1 MSRAGFLVKKVYF
14 FASVASIGLIGWA
27 VGYFGETNLP
37 PLLPAVRTMA
47 LGVIANLFLSY
58 ALFVSDT
65 KIREEKLSC
74 WLWLAAVGLFLAF
87 MRPVFSGDLM
97 EYLIRGR
104 MLAVHHVS
112 PYRFTPNDF
121 PNDLLRPFSVW
132 TNNPDSYGPLS
143 VYLQTLPAAVFQT
156 SISGMIWA
164 YKTMIVGFFGL
175 AAFFFWK
182 ISRLAAPDESGK
194 IWALFAFNPLLILM
208 AFVDGH
214 NDLIM
219 MAFSVA
225 SLYFLLQKRFAPAF
239 ILWTCG
245 ALVKYMIFLQLP
257 FMALF
262 AFKAMSQ
269 ERRAIPWK
277 KFFFFASLNLFLIAA
292 FFAPLWGGK
301 GTFLAILR
309 QKDAFY
315 TNTVPYAAHLFLGLL
330 RVPSDMQI
338 MKVLFLLSFGAL
350 FFYLFYRL
358 ARAPKES
365 ASLEFFRSVSLVYM
379 AFYAALPSPMGAWY
393 MVWAVFWIV
402 LARWPKPLAL
412 LLIFSAV
419 GALAF
424 YKRPNFLAI
433 GGVFLYLGWLLIEPR
448 ISRASSK

>member
-1 MSRAGFLVKKVYF
+1 MSAVSFRVKKVYF

-37 PLLPAVRTMA
+37 PLLPVVRTFA

-58 ALFVSDT
+58 ALFVSDP
-65 KIREEKLSC
+65 KIRGEKLSC

-104 MLAVHHVS
+104 MLAIHHVS

-143 VYLQTLPAAVFQT
+143 VYLQTLPAAIFQT
-156 SISGMIWA
+156 SIPGMIWS
-164 YKTMIVGFFGL
+164 YKAMILVFFGL

-182 ISRLAAPDESGK
+182 ITRLTAPEESGK
-194 IWALFAFNPLLILM
+194 LWAMFAFNPLLILM

-225 SLYFLLQKRFAPAF
+225 SLYFLLKKRPAPAF
-239 ILWTCG
+239 FLWACG
-245 ALVKYMIFLQLP
+245 FLVKYMIILELP
-257 FMALF
+257 FLALF
-262 AFKAMSQ
+262 SLKNLR
-269 ERRAIPWK
+269 EEGRPIPWRK
-277 KFFFFASLNLFLIAA
+277 LLGFGALDLFLMAA
-292 FFAPLWGGK
+292 LFAPLWGGK

-315 TNTVPYAAHLFLGLL
+315 TNTVPYAAHLFLTFL
-330 RVPSDMQI
+330 RVPSDPQT
-338 MKVLFLLSFGAL
+338 MKVLFLVSFGAL

-358 ARAPKES
+358 ALAPKGS
-365 ASLEFFRSVSLVYM
+365 VSVEFFRSVSLVYI

-433 GGVFLYLGWLLIEPR
+433 GGAFLYLAWLLIEPR
-448 ISRASSK
+448 ISRHRSK